1 MLTLYVANE
10 QILSETLPDLSQLP
24 LIGEVIADL
33 NPVDIFDDENQMVEE
48 NVVGFDLMQAD
59 VAAIDRAAS
68 FQSVI
73 RIDGDVKVDR
83 RENDAYLLQVLNQ
96 IDAQKHGRQSK
107 CE

>member
-48 NVVGFDLMQAD
+48 NVVGLDLMQAD

-96 IDAQKHGRQSK
+96 IDAQKHGRQSE